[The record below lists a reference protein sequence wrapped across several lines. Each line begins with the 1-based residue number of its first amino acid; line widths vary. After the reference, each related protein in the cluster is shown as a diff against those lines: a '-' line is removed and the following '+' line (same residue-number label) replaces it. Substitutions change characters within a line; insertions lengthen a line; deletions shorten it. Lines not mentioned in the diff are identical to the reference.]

1 MQTYTDGRPEGH
13 LRSREVSLIAAGHRR
28 GNIGFRQMG
37 RIQNLKNNPMH
48 SSRQEAGRPVAA
60 QIENGRRAKSRCEE
74 FDLNI

>member
-48 SSRQEAGRPVAA
+48 SSRGQRYQWLGFALG
-60 QIENGRRAKSRCEE
+60 
-74 FDLNI
+74 

>member
-48 SSRQEAGRPVAA
+48 SSRQEPGGQSPRIAETDGK
-60 QIENGRRAKSRCEE
+60 RRRGVRNST
-74 FDLNI
+74 